1 MYMHRPA
8 SGETFFLLL
17 AALTSRDDK
26 EARLILEGE
35 VNHKMLLYCTL

>member
-1 MYMHRPA
+1 MGVYV
-8 SGETFFLLL
+8 GETFFLLL